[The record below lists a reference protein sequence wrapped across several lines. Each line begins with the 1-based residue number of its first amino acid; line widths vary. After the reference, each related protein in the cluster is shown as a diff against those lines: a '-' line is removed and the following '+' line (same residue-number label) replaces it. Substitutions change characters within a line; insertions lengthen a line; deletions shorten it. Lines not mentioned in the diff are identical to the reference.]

1 MERIETTVTRAQ
13 QDEVRT
19 LETMLSAIA
28 AQSTERDALDG
39 DDFVGDFADDGF
51 ERAGAA
57 SPGAVQDLNGA
68 RRPDVSDSTNFPP
81 SSTATG
87 ATARA
92 VVPLPERTLFADRV
106 VPRRAPLPPPP
117 GPAAVG
123 RAYIVPEQRGQAGP
137 SRRTGRRWQP

>member
-19 LETMLSAIA
+19 LEAMLTAIA

-51 ERAGAA
+51 ERAGAS

-81 SSTATG
+81 S
-87 ATARA
+87 